1 MKKIWLR
8 ADVPEKKEDR
18 KHMLI
23 EGLEAGI
30 TEVIV
35 RKGDEDFSS
44 IAKVDLIIKNEREL
58 TWNGKRGALMN
69 IDDPNDQDV
78 VMKMNNIDFIV
89 VSASGWKVIPLE
101 NLIAKFHKSGIE
113 VLAIASTKDD
123 AKLFME
129 TLEGGT
135 DGIVIDVKKPSMISE
150 FAELTKTVPSI
161 DLTELK
167 VTKIK
172 NVEMGDRVCID
183 TCSTMVP
190 GEGMLIGSQSSALF
204 LIQSESEE
212 NGYVAAR
219 PFRVNAGAVHAYIMM
234 PDGSTKYLSE
244 LKSGDPVLLV
254 SRDGSARSSSVGRCK
269 VEKRPMVILEATDG
283 STKYSTILQNA
294 ETVRVV
300 TPNGSI
306 SVSEIKADDIILVRT
321 EKGGRHFGMAIEETI
336 NEK

>member
-18 KHMLI
+18 KRMLI
-23 EGLEAGI
+23 EGLESGI
-30 TEVIV
+30 TDVIV
-35 RKGDEDFSS
+35 RKDDADFSKTG
-44 IAKVDLIIKNEREL
+44 KVDLILRDGKEL
-58 TWNGKRGALMN
+58 AWNGKKGMMVN
-69 IDDPNDQDV
+69 IDDPKDQDE
-78 VMKMNNIDFIV
+78 VMKMSGIDFIV

-101 NLIAKFHKSGIE
+101 NLIAKFHSSKIE
-113 VLAIASTKDD
+113 VLATASSGDD

-135 DGIVIDVKKPSMISE
+135 DGIVIDVTKPSKVSE
-150 FAELTKTVPSI
+150 FAELMKSVPSVK
-161 DLTELK
+161 LTELK

-172 NVEMGDRVCID
+172 NIEMGDRVCID

-204 LIQSESEE
+204 LVQSESEE

-244 LKSGDPVLLV
+244 LKSGDAVLLV
-254 SRDGSARSSSVGRCK
+254 SRNGSARTSSIGRCK

-283 STKYSTILQNA
+283 SSTYSTVLQNA
-294 ETVRVV
+294 ETVKVV
-300 TPNGSI
+300 TPDGSI
-306 SVSEIKADDIILVRT
+306 SVSDIKPGNTILVKI